1 MAPTLTN
8 EVPML
13 PMLVIEE
20 EPGSDDGA
28 GADPSLPKRGN
39 SVFRERTGML
49 IAPPW
54 TASQACGERV
64 FKHEGDMTERLG
76 CMGFSIGSVG
86 MKENPSVGLQMGG
99 GAAVSVQRE
108 LLGLFRL

>member
-20 EPGSDDGA
+20 EPGSGDGA
-28 GADPSLPKRGN
+28 GAGPSLPKRGN
-39 SVFRERTGML
+39 RVFRERSGML

-54 TASQACGERV
+54 TASQASGERV
-64 FKHEGDMTERLG
+64 SKQVGDVTELLG
-76 CMGFSIGSVG
+76 CMGRSIC
-86 MKENPSVGLQMGG
+86 
-99 GAAVSVQRE
+99 
-108 LLGLFRL
+108 